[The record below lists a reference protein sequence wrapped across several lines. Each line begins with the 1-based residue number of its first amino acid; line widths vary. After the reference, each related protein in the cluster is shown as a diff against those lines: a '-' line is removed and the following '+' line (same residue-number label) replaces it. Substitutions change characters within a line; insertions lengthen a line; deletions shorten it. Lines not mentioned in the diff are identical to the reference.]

1 MTGQI
6 NVNKIAARTGNTIT
20 VNSGDKI
27 SGAAGSIVAPG
38 QIIQTTQQA
47 YTTATSISST
57 SYTATGLTTSITP
70 TSASSKIL
78 VSVNLSAETYQYG
91 QVAGKFFLQILRDI
105 SGGSETEIAFRR
117 SDSYAATASNGY
129 YSFSVHGTMDY
140 LDSPNTTNAVTYTV
154 KGKLSHTTNTFTLR
168 LHDASSMSTLTLQEI
183 AQ

>member
-1 MTGQI
+1 MTSILGTQSI
-6 NVNKIAARTGNTIT
+6 QHPNGTASAT
-20 VNSGDKI
+20 VLADGTFS
-27 SGAAGSIVAPG
+27 SPG
-38 QIIQTTQQA
+38 HVIQTTQQA

-78 VSVNLSAETYQYG
+78 VSVNLSAETFQYG

-129 YSFSVHGTMDY
+129 YSFSVHGTMNY

-154 KGKLSHTTNTFTLR
+154 KGKTSHTTNTFTLR